1 MKNIMIVYWS
11 GTGNTQKMAV
21 GIAEGAKA
29 DDIEVKMTTVDA
41 AVKEDVLKADGI
53 ALGCPAMGNEILE
66 ESDME
71 PFVESLLTENL
82 QGKPFALFGSFDWGD
97 GQWMRDW
104 QERMEASGAK
114 MVADGLT
121 VQGTPDEEGMA
132 ESKELGAKL
141 IQALG

>member
-41 AVKEDVLKADGI
+41 AVKEDVLNADGI

-82 QGKPFALFGSFDWGD
+82 QGKPLALFGSFDWGD

-114 MVADGLT
+114 IVADGLT
-121 VQGTPDEEGMA
+121 IQGTPDDAGMA

-141 IQALG
+141 VQALG